1 MTNPEA
7 RSLQALLAATADFP
21 EVAVAVSGG
30 VDSMTL
36 AVALHRA
43 RPDRMT
49 PFHAVS
55 PAVPPRATRRVE
67 RYAAREGWALQV
79 IDAGEFADP
88 SYRENPVNRCY
99 FCKMNLYTA
108 IVGRTRAVVLS
119 GTNCD
124 DLADYRP
131 GLAAAKRN
139 RVRHPYVEAGLD
151 KAAVRRL
158 ARFLDLPDL
167 AELPAAPCLSSRVET
182 GLAIEGP
189 ALAAID
195 AAEERVRLAVS
206 PSVVRCRLRRAAIE
220 VELDAATLARL
231 GPSARRGLA
240 AEVAALFA
248 DAGIGHEV
256 SFAPYRQGSAFLR
269 EDADG

>member
-1 MTNPEA
+1 MTL
-7 RSLQALLAATADFP
+7 RSLLSVTAELP
-21 EVAVAVSGG
+21 KLAVAVSGG

-43 RPDRMT
+43 RPQDVT

-67 RYAAREGWALQV
+67 RFAAREGWRLEV

-88 SYRENPVNRCY
+88 RYRENPVNRCY

-108 IVGRTRAVVLS
+108 IAGETRGAVILS

-131 GLAAAKRN
+131 GLAAAERN
-139 RVRHPYVEAGLD
+139 HVRHPYVEAGLD
-151 KAAVRRL
+151 KTAVRRL
-158 ARFLDLPDL
+158 ARHLDLSDL

-182 GLAIEGP
+182 GLAIEAG

-195 AAEERVRLAVS
+195 VAEERLRLALS
-206 PSVVRCRLRRAAIE
+206 PSVVRCRLRRSAIE
-220 VELDAATLARL
+220 VELDAATLRGLEAT
-231 GPSARRGLA
+231 ARRNLA
-240 AEVAALFA
+240 VEVAGLFA
-248 DAGIGHEV
+248 EAGIRRKV
-256 SFAPYRQGSAFLR
+256 AFAPYRQGSAFLR
-269 EDADG
+269 GDGDG